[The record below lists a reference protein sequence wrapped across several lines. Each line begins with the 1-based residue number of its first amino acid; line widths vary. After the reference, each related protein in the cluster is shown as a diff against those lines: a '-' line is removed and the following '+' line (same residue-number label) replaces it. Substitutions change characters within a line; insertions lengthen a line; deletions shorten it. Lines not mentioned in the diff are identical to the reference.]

1 LAIVGPSGC
10 GKSTLFNVI
19 AGLQPATKGE
29 VYVDGTRVLEAR
41 GQVGYMLQKDML
53 LPWRNVRDN
62 VALGLEVK
70 GMATAERYEIA
81 DRLISSYG
89 LKGFETSKP
98 GTLSGGMRQR
108 VAFMRTLALD
118 PVIAKQRKSAI
129 LVTHDIGEAVTMA
142 DRVMV
147 LSRRPGRIKHM
158 IDIDLSREER
168 DPVKLRSNT
177 KYQDYFQ
184 LLWSELDI

>member
-1 LAIVGPSGC
+1 
-10 GKSTLFNVI
+10 
-19 AGLQPATKGE
+19 
-29 VYVDGTRVLEAR
+29 
-41 GQVGYMLQKDML
+41 
-53 LPWRNVRDN
+53 
-62 VALGLEVK
+62 
-70 GMATAERYEIA
+70 
-81 DRLISSYG
+81 
-89 LKGFETSKP
+89 
-98 GTLSGGMRQR
+98 
-108 VAFMRTLALD
+108 
-118 PVIAKQRKSAI
+118 
-129 LVTHDIGEAVTMA
+129 MA

>member
-1 LAIVGPSGC
+1 
-10 GKSTLFNVI
+10 VI

-108 VAFMRTLALD
+108 VAFMRTLAL
-118 PVIAKQRKSAI
+118 VIAKQRKSAI

>member
-1 LAIVGPSGC
+1 LVSDFTPLETKDLSVTFNPGSENEVVAFTDINFSLKPDEILA
-10 GKSTLFNVI
+10 
-19 AGLQPATKGE
+19 
-29 VYVDGTRVLEAR
+29 TRVLEAR

-118 PVIAKQRKSAI
+118 PDVILLDEPFSALDFQTRTLLQSEVLDIIAKQRKSAI
-129 LVTHDIGEAVTMA
+129 LVTHDMT
-142 DRVMV
+142 
-147 LSRRPGRIKHM
+147 
-158 IDIDLSREER
+158 
-168 DPVKLRSNT
+168 
-177 KYQDYFQ
+177 Q
-184 LLWSELDI
+184 

>member
-1 LAIVGPSGC
+1 
-10 GKSTLFNVI
+10 
-19 AGLQPATKGE
+19 
-29 VYVDGTRVLEAR
+29 
-41 GQVGYMLQKDML
+41 MLQKDML

-118 PVIAKQRKSAI
+118 PDVILLDEPFSALDFQTRTLLQSEVLDIIAKQRKSAI

-168 DPVKLRSNT
+168 DPVMLRSNT
-177 KYQDYFQ
+177 KYQEYFQ
-184 LLWSELDI
+184 LLWAELDI

>member
-1 LAIVGPSGC
+1 
-10 GKSTLFNVI
+10 
-19 AGLQPATKGE
+19 

-118 PVIAKQRKSAI
+118 PDVILLDEPFSALDFQTRTLLQSEVLDIIAKQRKSAI
-129 LVTHDIGEAVTMA
+129 LVTHDI
-142 DRVMV
+142 
-147 LSRRPGRIKHM
+147 
-158 IDIDLSREER
+158 
-168 DPVKLRSNT
+168 NT
-177 KYQDYFQ
+177 
-184 LLWSELDI
+184 